1 MKHTIIL
8 LAFLLT
14 ASSITF
20 AQIPNSIYGFEVKT
34 IKGET
39 KSLDAYKNKVIL
51 IVNTASKCGL
61 TPQYEGLEALYQ
73 KYKDKGLVI
82 LGFPC
87 NQFMG
92 QEPGTAEEIE
102 KFCSTK
108 YNITFPLFEKNEIHG
123 DNTHAVYKYLKQT
136 LPLEGKNDIRWNFEK
151 FLIDKNGKPVK
162 RFAPRT
168 KPVDI
173 ETEIAE
179 LLK

>member
-1 MKHTIIL
+1 MKKIF
-8 LAFLLT
+8 FLIATMLITLT
-14 ASSITF
+14 SVQ
-20 AQIPNSIYGFEVKT
+20 AQKADNIYGFEVKT

-39 KSLDAYKNKVIL
+39 QKLSTYKSKVVL

-102 KFCSTK
+102 NFCNTK
-108 YNITFPLFEKNEIHG
+108 YNITFPLFDKIEVNG
-123 DNTHAVYKYLKQT
+123 DETNPLYTYLKET

-168 KPVDI
+168 KPADL
-173 ETEIAE
+173 ETEIQE
-179 LLK
+179 FLK